1 MNTFLNRRAGRQCFW
16 RTAGCCVAMP
26 IAVEMPLALRSN
38 ERCCSMKH
46 EKQANTQQTQLN
58 KEMMQL
64 LKPAEVAQMLR
75 CSEKILANWRS
86 SRLRGPRFVKCGSL
100 VRYRLGDV
108 LAFIE
113 DQTITP

>member
-1 MNTFLNRRAGRQCFW
+1 
-16 RTAGCCVAMP
+16 
-26 IAVEMPLALRSN
+26 
-38 ERCCSMKH
+38 MKS
-46 EKQANTQQTQLN
+46 EKQSDSLSVPLN

-64 LKPAEVAQMLR
+64 MTPAEVAQMLR

-86 SRLRGPRFVKCGSL
+86 SRLKGPRFVKCGSL

-113 DQTITP
+113 DSTHGS